1 MVNILQSDV
10 GVSVFGLEASA
21 NFGMVFSAKP
31 ENPKFTN
38 GRQITDQFL
47 GFMFGIGISQ
57 NGDPT
62 QTEVPIEPD
71 CAGFSRSCG
80 YVRKATNTSYS
91 ECNVNGIDDV
101 KKAWNEVGLKARD
114 DLNI

>member
-1 MVNILQSDV
+1 
-10 GVSVFGLEASA
+10 
-21 NFGMVFSAKP
+21 
-31 ENPKFTN
+31 
-38 GRQITDQFL
+38 
-47 GFMFGIGISQ
+47 MFGIGISQ